1 MATTTKKTVSSSK
14 TVTTKT
20 GQASETAFVT
30 PVAKSVTHTAS
41 NAGSAEATSS
51 ESRRDRRSASPG
63 LISRLQEKSEL
74 ATLND
79 RLANYIDRVRQLE
92 GENSRLSRMV
102 ETEETTVRKELTGIK
117 GLYEDEL
124 AAARKLLDEVAADK
138 AKLQVEVGKLKS
150 ELGDLAEKYVNLF
163 LR

>member
-1 MATTTKKTVSSSK
+1 MATTTKKTVTSTK

-20 GQASETAFVT
+20 GQASATDFVT
-30 PVAKSVTHTAS
+30 PLSKSATQTAS
-41 NAGSAEATSS
+41 SNRSAEATSS

-79 RLANYIDRVRQLE
+79 RLANYIDRVRHLE
-92 GENSRLSRMV
+92 GENSRLSRFV
-102 ETEETTVRKELTGIK
+102 ESEDTVVRKELTGIK

-124 AAARKLLDEVAADK
+124 AAARKLLDEVSADK
-138 AKLQVEVGKLKS
+138 AKLQVEVGKLNS
-150 ELGDLAEKYVNLF
+150 ELGDLAEKYVYLF
-163 LR
+163 V